1 MGREGKWRVKQP
13 RFPFFLG
20 RREKGRKRVEVR
32 LNIMRYRRKTM
43 NRHKKSR
50 FPGFPVHWI
59 LGLCAF
65 ALVAEAGAL
74 PEATVQ
80 DSPGQASGAEKTL
93 HLSLDECIVKTLEN
107 NLGLAAEMLTP
118 KLMDETVTLAGEK
131 FYPSIS
137 FSYNKQSTK
146 RASYSFLDASDVV
159 STRQDDNTTQISQ
172 VLPTGGS
179 LALSLYNYLINSN
192 RSFPTIN
199 PRYGSTLRLN
209 FSPPLLQ

>member
-1 MGREGKWRVKQP
+1 MGRQGKWRLKQP

-50 FPGFPVHWI
+50 FPGFPAHWI

-80 DSPGQASGAEKTL
+80 DSPGQASAEKTL
-93 HLSLDECIVKTLEN
+93 QLSLDECIVKTLKN

-118 KLMDETVTLAGEK
+118 KLMDETVAVAGEK
-131 FYPSIS
+131 FYPTIT
-137 FSYNKQSTK
+137 FSYTKPSTK
-146 RASYSFLDASDVV
+146 STSYSLLDASDIV
-159 STRQDDNTTQISQ
+159 
-172 VLPTGGS
+172 
-179 LALSLYNYLINSN
+179 
-192 RSFPTIN
+192 
-199 PRYGSTLRLN
+199 
-209 FSPPLLQ
+209 SPPQDAPT